1 MLSKCIRFSLYL
13 DTPGRSRRASLA
25 QLAAPGQSIA
35 GVARHHI
42 AHTTLG
48 IAREKAVKARA
59 DAIRRRR
66 GTFAPQHQLMPILSI
81 YNTST

>member
-1 MLSKCIRFSLYL
+1 VYS
-13 DTPGRSRRASLA
+13 DTPGRSLRASLA

-35 GVARHHI
+35 SVARRHI

-48 IAREKAVKARA
+48 IPTEKAVKARA

-66 GTFAPQHQLMPILSI
+66 GTFAPQHQLIPLTYIHI
-81 YNTST
+81 